1 MTRRM
6 LLGAATAV
14 APSLPRLFG
23 APAAPAAPAVN
34 AFSRRYR
41 LTIDRVR
48 GKGIPEYSR
57 KLVLADAIPE
67 AGRRFTE
74 FSGDV
79 SGRYIGALASV
90 AADRKEEFPELRP
103 LVAELIGLQKPQGY
117 FGASFPA
124 EGVSKQDMALLWG
137 NGRLLIGLLEYARQS
152 HDAQALATAKKL
164 GDFVVRI
171 APELNSE
178 KTRAQFESG
187 AFAMGYICWTQIIE
201 GMVEL
206 HRVTGTP
213 RYRSVAEEMA
223 RRTERRP
230 SEHSHGFL
238 TSLRGV
244 VDLYEATGDRA
255 FLDRAEGEWKGVI
268 ESGNLLT
275 PGSIPEA
282 WKPKAHRTEGCAEA
296 DWLRL
301 SLRLWGLTGKTQ
313 YLEQAER
320 TLFNEFAMNQF
331 DTGDFG
337 HRVVSRTGS
346 PLGGTDEGGG
356 TARAWW
362 CCTLHGLRA
371 FPDVRA
377 HIFRAQGDRLSYD
390 LPMEGTG
397 EAGGCRFVA
406 ESALESA
413 ALVRIAVQEASAKA
427 VPLMIRKPSWTQA
440 VRLTVNGAPL
450 TAEIQGGY
458 HGIRRTWKVGDQVE
472 IRYDMRPRVER
483 VDGDAQV
490 TLWHGPWLLGIDE
503 MRNPSFFDEPMNS
516 NRLTVPVLPD
526 GSAELQRD
534 GAPAAGPFSVA
545 QARFRVSYL
554 PGGYPMS
561 PGTAMLS
568 PVAEQTGFRSSAWE
582 YTFQLAGSRAK

>member
-6 LLGAATAV
+6 LLGAATAA

-23 APAAPAAPAVN
+23 APAAPASPIVN

-41 LTIDRVR
+41 LAIDRVR

-90 AADRKEEFPELRP
+90 AADRKEEIPELRP
-103 LVAELIGLQKPQGY
+103 LVAELCRLQKPQGY

-201 GMVEL
+201 GLVEL
-206 HRVTGTP
+206 HRVTGTQQ
-213 RYRSVAEEMA
+213 YRTVAEEMA

-244 VDLYEATGDRA
+244 VDLYEASGDRTH
-255 FLDRAEGEWKGVI
+255 LERAEREWRGVI
-268 ESGNLLT
+268 DSGNLLT

-301 SLRLWGLTGKTQ
+301 SLRLWGLTGKHE

-371 FPDVRA
+371 FRDVRA
-377 HIFRAQGDRLSYD
+377 HVFRAQGDRLSYD
-390 LPMEGTG
+390 LPIEGTG

-413 ALVRIAVQEASAKA
+413 ALVRMSVQAAGMKT
-427 VPLMIRKPSWTQA
+427 VPLMVRKPAWAQA
-440 VRLTVNGAPL
+440 VRVTVNGAPL
-450 TAEIQGGY
+450 TAEIHDSY
-458 HGIRRTWKVGDQVE
+458 HIFSRTWKVGDRVE
-472 IRYDMRPRVER
+472 IRYDMRPRMER
-483 VDGDAQV
+483 VDGEARV

-503 MRNPSFFDEPMNS
+503 MRNPNFFDEPMNS
-516 NRLTVPVLPD
+516 NRLTVPLLPD
-526 GSAELQRD
+526 GSAGLQKE
-534 GAPAAGPFSVA
+534 GAPTTGPFSVA
-545 QARFRVSYL
+545 QARYRVSYL

-568 PVAEQTGFRSSAWE
+568 PVAEQTGFRSTAWE
-582 YTFQLAGSRAK
+582 YTFQLAGNSAK